1 MKFILTT
8 SFLLFLSASI
18 FANQNDSTTANVLPQ
33 RFSFHAQT
41 TVITQYKP
49 KFAAQYSGANSLQ
62 TNEETQ
68 TSITSSLFAT
78 TRLWKNANFIFN
90 PEIAGGS
97 GLSSALGVASSTNG
111 ETFRIGSA
119 DPKLYVARLAFRQL
133 FSLDKKYN
141 KQISSPN
148 QLAGEVPKKYISITI
163 GKISLCDYFDVNS
176 FSHDPRK
183 QFTSWGLMN
192 NGAFDYA
199 ANTRGYTPS
208 FIVER
213 VSEKDEW
220 RYAFSMVP
228 VVANGG
234 EMNSQIAK
242 ANAQTIEFAHHFQWK
257 QKSGAI
263 RLMSFLTNTDMG
275 NYNQIVQQSPINPD
289 ITLNRMYCRTKYGFF
304 LNAEQWLTSSVGIFL
319 RAGWN
324 DGQNETWHFTEID
337 QSFSAGVSGNGK
349 KWKRNDDTWGA
360 AIAISGISKAHQN
373 YLKAGGK
380 GFMLGDGNLSYGL
393 ENVLET
399 YYSCSLMSNY
409 LFLSVFYQLVVN
421 PGYNTVRGPVNVF
434 SVRFHYEL

>member
-1 MKFILTT
+1 M
-8 SFLLFLSASI
+8 FLATFL
-18 FANQNDSTTANVLPQ
+18 FANPNDSTALKSAPQ

-49 KFAAQYSGANSLQ
+49 KFAAQYSGTNSLQ
-62 TNEETQ
+62 PNEETQ

-78 TRLWKNANFIFN
+78 ARLWKNANFIFN

-111 ETFRIGSA
+111 ETFRVGTA
-119 DPKLYVARLAFRQL
+119 DPKLYFARIAFRQL
-133 FSLDKKYN
+133 FSLDKKYTTQSN
-141 KQISSPN
+141 GVN
-148 QLAGEVPKKYISITI
+148 QLAGEVPEKYVSITI

-183 QFTSWGLMN
+183 QFISWGLMN

-208 FIVER
+208 FMIER
-213 VSEKDEW
+213 VSEKNEW

-228 VVANGG
+228 TTANGSD
-234 EMNSQIAK
+234 MNSQIQK
-242 ANAQTIEFAHHFQWK
+242 ANSETIEFAHHFQWK
-257 QKSGAI
+257 QKAGAI
-263 RLMSFLTNTDMG
+263 RLMSFLTTTDLG
-275 NYNQIVQQSPINPD
+275 NYNQAVAQNTINPN
-289 ITLNRMYCRTKYGFF
+289 ITSTEIYGRTKYGFF
-304 LNAEQWLTSSVGIFL
+304 VNAEQWLTSSVGVFL

-337 QSFSAGVSGNGK
+337 QSLSGGISGNGK
-349 KWKRNDDTWGA
+349 KWNRNDDTWGA

-380 GFMLGDGNLSYGL
+380 GFMLGDGNLNYGL
-393 ENVLET
+393 ENVFET
-399 YYSCSLMSNY
+399 YYSYSLMSNY